1 MFYLVNADKYLT
13 MKIKELLESKSEN
26 KMPHLYLDMDG
37 VQADFFG
44 AWAKK
49 HGVEHYKAIKDKEK
63 EIEEL
68 AHSSGD
74 KVYNFFRTLKPLS
87 GGMKIISWIKSN
99 NIPYTVLS
107 APLRGPFADA
117 SKQAKKDWLDEYHSG
132 SSGDA
137 IFTSEKYKYAITNG
151 VKNVLVDDFGPYI
164 QKWADAGGIPVKH
177 EDEYED
183 PSSAE
188 KTITKLE
195 KIYSPYL
202 DK

>member
-1 MFYLVNADKYLT
+1 
-13 MKIKELLESKSEN
+13 MKIDTLE

-44 AWAKK
+44 AWADR
-49 HGVEHYKAIKDKEK
+49 HGVSHWRAIQDKEG

-68 AHSSGD
+68 ANSNPEQ
-74 KVYNFFRTLKPLS
+74 VYKFFRDLKPLKS
-87 GGMKIISWIKSN
+87 GQQIIAWLNKH

-117 SKQAKKDWLDEYHSG
+117 SKQAKKDWLDEHNPGTSQN
-132 SSGDA
+132 A
-137 IFTSEKYKYAITNG
+137 IFTSRKFQYAITDG

-164 QKWADAGGIPVKH
+164 QKWTDAGGIPVKH
-177 EDEYED
+177 EDEHEVPD
-183 PSSAE
+183 AAE
-188 KTITKLE
+188 LTIKALE
-195 KIYSPYL
+195 KIYSPFI